1 MGCSPWGRTELDTT
15 EATQQQQQ
23 QSSTTSLLSVTTAW
37 SVLLF
42 HFHPDLESA
51 ISPRSSALTLQFR
64 KKCSEKKQIL
74 CSGVDSV
81 LSGVR
86 APHCPLEAKVSPC
99 RQGVF
104 KSTWAQ

>member
-1 MGCSPWGRTELDTT
+1 MIGWSM
-15 EATQQQQQ
+15 
-23 QSSTTSLLSVTTAW
+23 LL
-37 SVLLF
+37 LM

-51 ISPRSSALTLQFR
+51 VSPRSSGLTLQFR
-64 KKCSEKKQIL
+64 KECSEKKHIL

-86 APHCPLEAKVSPC
+86 APHCPLEAKVNPG
-99 RQGVF
+99 RWGVS